1 VDEVK
6 LALSKLKGVD
16 DSNVFVKLYLRGE
29 GMTFDTEGAPMI
41 YKRVNKIP
49 DPYGE
54 IPSF

>member
-1 VDEVK
+1 MDEVK